1 MGLASSEG
9 RSLSALS
16 FCRVRLRGQLEE
28 LDSEHC
34 NLLKRADLDYL
45 QHLGKGETQFIVA
58 ELASGLFDDGRNRF
72 EVSKIAQIA
81 CHLIQ

>member
-9 RSLSALS
+9 RSLSASCLVES
-16 FCRVRLRGQLEE
+16 VYAQLEE